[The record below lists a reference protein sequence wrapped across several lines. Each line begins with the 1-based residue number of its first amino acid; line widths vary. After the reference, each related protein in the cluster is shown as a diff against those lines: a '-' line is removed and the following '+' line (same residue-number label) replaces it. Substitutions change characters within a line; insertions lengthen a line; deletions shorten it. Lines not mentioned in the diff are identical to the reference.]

1 MRRKKYIVMS
11 RRASARIGRK
21 PRMPSPVSAP
31 PQATQSCLIAPH
43 LKHEITTASGKYGRM
58 FTGLP
63 INDCAPDA
71 LLALGRSGALLDA
84 QSDARDG
91 AATQAIPTAAG
102 WPIFGQFIAHNITA
116 DRSLLQ
122 AHASLGELHNFR
134 TPSLNLESL
143 YGAGPSG
150 NPYMYDRADADK
162 LILGMTETGAPRD
175 LPRNSQGTAIIGDPR
190 NDVHLPISQL
200 HVAFIAF
207 HNAIVDWLRA
217 PEGATASVFA
227 EAQRLARWHYQWI
240 TVHDYLPLLVGED
253 LVEDVLINGRRFYQ
267 FGDQPFIPIEFSD
280 GAYRFGHS
288 QIRSE
293 YQLNDHAS
301 GRIFPDLMCGCQTT
315 QARVVDW
322 RYFFDLD
329 PARPPQPS
337 RRIDARLVHPLIQ
350 LPAPIVG
357 VTEIP
362 EQASLAYRD
371 LQRGRALDM
380 PSGEEIARAM
390 GVAPLT
396 EEEIGLSAHGWQG
409 ETPLWYYVMR
419 ESAAREDGVRLG
431 AVGGRIVA
439 ETLIGL
445 LEGDSTAYLA
455 ADPTWRP
462 TLPTATPGDFAIAD
476 LLRFSGVA

>member
-1 MRRKKYIVMS
+1 MS
-11 RRASARIGRK
+11 
-21 PRMPSPVSAP
+21 SPVSAP
-31 PQATQSCLIAPH
+31 PQATQSCVIAPH
-43 LKHEITTASGKYGRM
+43 LKDEITAVSGKYGRM
-58 FTGLP
+58 FNGLP

-84 QSDARDG
+84 QRDTQRDTQDG
-91 AATQAIPTAAG
+91 AATLAIPTAAG
-102 WPIFGQFIAHNITA
+102 WPVFGQFIAHNITA

-122 AHASLGELHNFR
+122 AHASLGELRNFR
-134 TPSLNLESL
+134 SPSLNLESL

-217 PEGATASVFA
+217 PEGVTASIFA

-240 TVHDYLPLLVGED
+240 TVHEYLPQLVGAD
-253 LVEDVLINGRRFYQ
+253 LVGDVFTNGRHFYQ
-267 FGDQPFIPIEFSD
+267 FGNQPFIPIEFSD

-288 QIRSE
+288 QIRTE
-293 YQLNDHAS
+293 YQLNDHTS
-301 GRIFPDLMCGCQTT
+301 GRIFPELMCGCQTT

-350 LPAPIVG
+350 LPTPIVG

-390 GVAPLT
+390 GVTPLT
-396 EEEIGLSAHGWQG
+396 EDEIGLSAHGWQG

-419 ESAAREDGVRLG
+419 ESAAREAGVRLG

-439 ETLIGL
+439 EVLIGL
-445 LEGDSTAYLA
+445 LQADSTAYLA
-455 ADPTWRP
+455 AEPAWRP
-462 TLPTATPGDFAIAD
+462 ILPAATPDGFTIAD
-476 LLRFSGVA
+476 LLRFAGVA